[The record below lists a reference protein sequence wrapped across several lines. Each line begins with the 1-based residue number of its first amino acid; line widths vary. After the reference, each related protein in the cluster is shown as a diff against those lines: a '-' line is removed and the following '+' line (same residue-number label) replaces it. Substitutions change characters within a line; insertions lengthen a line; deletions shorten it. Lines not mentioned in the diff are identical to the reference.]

1 MQRHACKGRRANT
14 LLLSDID
21 RRSWS
26 GGFFFPASPAQA
38 RSPKVQIIGF
48 STREGAMPRHMNRCR
63 KLVLLT
69 VAAVSIS
76 FGTHAVSAQSPRQK
90 PQAAAEQAE
99 APPRD
104 SELYCK
110 NIAEAASDARIKWQT
125 WKLISLE
132 ARLRDRIDELQR
144 KEKEFEAWV
153 KRREDL
159 LNEVEDQVV
168 TIIGRMRPEA
178 AAAQLSTTDEEAAVG
193 VLLKLKARVASSIL
207 DEMEPSRAAQLT
219 QSMMGFT
226 NPEAQRSF

>member
-1 MQRHACKGRRANT
+1 
-14 LLLSDID
+14 
-21 RRSWS
+21 
-26 GGFFFPASPAQA
+26 
-38 RSPKVQIIGF
+38 
-48 STREGAMPRHMNRCR
+48 MPRHLNRCR
-63 KLVLLT
+63 TLGLLALAAASIAFSCAPG
-69 VAAVSIS
+69 VAQA
-76 FGTHAVSAQSPRQK
+76 PRQK
-90 PQAAAEQAE
+90 PAMEAGAETVL
-99 APPRD
+99 PPQD

-132 ARLRDRIDELQR
+132 ARLRDRIDALQR
-144 KEKEFEAWV
+144 KEKEFETWV
-153 KRREDL
+153 KHREDL

-168 TIIGRMRPEA
+168 SIIGRMRPEA

-226 NPEAQRSF
+226 NPDAQRSF

>member
-1 MQRHACKGRRANT
+1 
-14 LLLSDID
+14 
-21 RRSWS
+21 
-26 GGFFFPASPAQA
+26 
-38 RSPKVQIIGF
+38 
-48 STREGAMPRHMNRCR
+48 MPRHSNRSR
-63 KLVLLT
+63 KLALLAL
-69 VAAVSIS
+69 AAVSIALS
-76 FGTHAVSAQSPRQK
+76 SGSAAAQPPREKPRQVNTIPIELP
-90 PQAAAEQAE
+90 PQ
-99 APPRD
+99 D

-132 ARLRDRIDELQR
+132 ARLRDRIAELQR
-144 KEKEFEAWV
+144 KEEEFETWV

-219 QSMMGFT
+219 QSMMGLT

>member
-1 MQRHACKGRRANT
+1 MPGFIIRGGRFG
-14 LLLSDID
+14 LLAIAAMSIALEA
-21 RRSWS
+21 
-26 GGFFFPASPAQA
+26 GTALAQA
-38 RSPKVQIIGF
+38 
-48 STREGAMPRHMNRCR
+48 
-63 KLVLLT
+63 
-69 VAAVSIS
+69 
-76 FGTHAVSAQSPRQK
+76 PRQK
-90 PQAAAEQAE
+90 PMIEMITPLEQ
-99 APPRD
+99 PPRD

-110 NIAEAASDARIKWQT
+110 NIAEAASDARIQWQT

-132 ARLRDRIDELQR
+132 ARLRDRINELQR
-144 KEKEFEAWV
+144 REKEFEAWV

-219 QSMMGFT
+219 QSMMGLT

>member
-1 MQRHACKGRRANT
+1 MPRQLN
-14 LLLSDID
+14 
-21 RRSWS
+21 RSRKVCFLVFAAVAVAITS
-26 GGFFFPASPAQA
+26 GAAMAQA
-38 RSPKVQIIGF
+38 
-48 STREGAMPRHMNRCR
+48 PRH
-63 KLVLLT
+63 KPVDEPAT
-69 VAAVSIS
+69 EAV
-76 FGTHAVSAQSPRQK
+76 QP
-90 PQAAAEQAE
+90 PQ
-99 APPRD
+99 D

-132 ARLRDRIDELQR
+132 ARLRDRISELQR
-144 KEKEFEAWV
+144 KENEFELWV

-168 TIIGRMRPEA
+168 SIIARMRPEA

-193 VLLKLKARVASSIL
+193 VLLKLKSRIASSIL

-219 QSMMGFT
+219 QSMMGLT